1 MGGTWVGTSN
11 PASLAGTHPAPPPMC
26 ETGKS
31 GYVTRLRGCGRL
43 VVIFLMFLLMLQL
56 LYSQITSRHSSDT
69 SAVSS
74 TALQSCGSLVVL
86 CAHARGSAAS
96 VRVSAGA
103 AGREGCGYASK
114 WAELAVPALLRP
126 DGEAC
131 HALFALK
138 EHCRHVVVLVALLLL
153 VRDVVL
159 SVRPDVRA

>member
-1 MGGTWVGTSN
+1 M
-11 PASLAGTHPAPPPMC
+11 
-26 ETGKS
+26 
-31 GYVTRLRGCGRL
+31 
-43 VVIFLMFLLMLQL
+43 
-56 LYSQITSRHSSDT
+56 
-69 SAVSS
+69 
-74 TALQSCGSLVVL
+74 VL

-138 EHCRHVVVLVALLLL
+138 EHCRQFVVLVALLLL